1 MWRGGEGVLL
11 VPVVARGRGTPVVDF
26 FCLCVGVVAAASER
40 WGRLAMVGKGRGL
53 HRRGVKRDA
62 TVFSDCM
69 TIYGSTAKEI

>member
-11 VPVVARGRGTPVVDF
+11 VPVVARGRAV
-26 FCLCVGVVAAASER
+26 CVGVVAAASER
-40 WGRLAMVGKGRGL
+40 WVRLAMVGKGRGL